1 MEKMVAV
8 MKKKLRNFRDIVLCP
23 YEDEQLAAWIK
34 LVFGMIWAISI
45 PNGLIYGASMEYQ
58 IALMVMVGVLALDMW
73 IERKH
78 RSMWLDTVVFM
89 LLCLPVFFV
98 YYHALI
104 GSFSVMFLLIYA
116 CGIVF
121 VLGIG
126 RSIVINLAYLLA
138 IFIGFRWNADSPVR
152 ELYGENIALRFPYL
166 FVCMVLMA
174 YSLMYFRGN
183 GYTV

>member
-1 MEKMVAV
+1 MEKFVHL
-8 MKKKLRNFRDIVLCP
+8 MKKKLQNFRDIVLCP

-58 IALMVMVGVLALDMW
+58 IALMIMVGVLALDMW
-73 IERKH
+73 IGRKH
-78 RSMWLDTVVFM
+78 RSTWLDTVVFM

-121 VLGIG
+121 VLYHVLI
-126 RSIVINLAYLLA
+126 LTYLSMLVCHRL
-138 IFIGFRWNADSPVR
+138 FILLLLD
-152 ELYGENIALRFPYL
+152 
-166 FVCMVLMA
+166 C
-174 YSLMYFRGN
+174 
-183 GYTV
+183 